1 MVEGTSSSDLAAVV
15 RDVFHVILGRPVA
28 ADDRLVRDDH
38 PDWDSLKHIE
48 VVFALEDALGVTFDA
63 AELGE
68 LTDVDS
74 IVAAAE
80 RHGAS

>member
-15 RDVFHVILGRPVA
+15 RDVFRVILGRPVA
-28 ADDRLVRDDH
+28 ADDRLVRDDN